1 MASWDESSSMVVVAY
16 RPIASRIFWEL
27 FWAPF
32 WELFWEPRAVDLTIP
47 EFGLTII

>member
-1 MASWDESSSMVVVAY
+1 MASWDESSSMVMSAY
-16 RPIASRIFWEL
+16 RPIASMI

-32 WELFWEPRAVDLTIP
+32 WEPRAADLTIP